1 MDATLKNAKSPFT
14 PYDVLAYLIPA
25 LAYVASV
32 QYYEFVI
39 AQHIPKE
46 KLHAPLQHVTEWLAS
61 FPCKD
66 GAASGWAMQLLVLL
80 GVVGC
85 FYVIG
90 HIIASVSELV
100 IDRLLVHKGI
110 GYPREH
116 LLDVHDKPGKI
127 ISRPFYQGFCFWVN
141 VIPVALYIRTIL
153 PSTRFAIDA
162 LLYPAIGCLSLIVI
176 LKLLVSG
183 LTAPQCKLESRIRAS
198 KVWHKASYLFFWCLR
213 YLFAGLTIPIGIL
226 FRNLMQTQ
234 RGFDAKFQ
242 EIFREKYRSIFA
254 MDATNSESNTYWL
267 PYIYIARHSDRLNKI
282 ILNWLNLYSFM
293 RNLSTAL
300 YFAFIYT
307 TVSLYKMADLLPPG
321 EGLCALYLP
330 AALFVASMIALLRF
344 YYLYACYYTKFLYRA
359 FIFLATQK
367 ELPQE

>member
-1 MDATLKNAKSPFT
+1 MDATLKDAKSPFT

-25 LAYVASV
+25 LACVASV

-39 AQHIPKE
+39 AQHIPKD
-46 KLHAPLQHVTEWLAS
+46 KLHAPLQHIAEWLAS

-66 GAASGWAMQLLVLL
+66 AAASGWALQLLVLL
-80 GVVGC
+80 GVVGS

-116 LLDVHDKPGKI
+116 LLDVHDKPGKV
-127 ISRPFYQGFCFWVN
+127 ISRPFYQGFCFWLN
-141 VIPVALYIRTIL
+141 VIPVAFYIRTIF
-153 PSTRFAIDA
+153 PGARFVIDA
-162 LLYPAIGCLSLIVI
+162 LLYPVIVGVVVVVI

-183 LTAPQCKLESRIRAS
+183 LTAPKCKVESRIRAS
-198 KVWHKASYLFFWCLR
+198 IVWHRTSYLFFWGVR

-226 FRNLMQTQ
+226 FRTLMQTQ

-242 EIFREKYRSIFA
+242 TVFRQRYESIFA
-254 MDATNSESNTYWL
+254 MDVTTSESNTYWF
-267 PYIYIARHSDRLNKI
+267 PYIYIAVHSERLNKI

-330 AALFVASMIALLRF
+330 AALFAASMIALLRF

-367 ELPQE
+367 GLPQE